1 MKLKEYVLM
10 SLRDLWRRKGRTI
23 LTSLGITI
31 GTLLIVTMMGIV
43 IGLQNFMV
51 STVNNEDTARNI
63 QIQPYKYMTE
73 EENSE
78 VDLST
83 LKDEYSK
90 KLDDKLIEEL
100 NNTNKAESIVASI
113 SYSPSALKFNGK
125 EYSGDI
131 SCIGYNKDANLYP
144 SSEVDKVRFEKDND
158 ELKPIKV
165 GKELDRATGQA
176 LIGKELLD
184 NLGLSEDEI
193 LNKEIEIVTSASAT
207 SSSVQSE
214 VLGTSTT
221 TIKAN
226 STTKKVTV
234 VGIIDENFENGK
246 KLVLSANDAAE
257 LKGYS
262 TLQKDYM
269 ENKGYDNIAVTAK
282 DISDVEPL
290 SDKIKDLDYSSSS
303 SIDMAKDVEK
313 SLSGINTA
321 FLVLGIIVLVVAAIG
336 IVNTMTMAVIERT
349 KSIGVM
355 KSVGANSN
363 AIRTIFLVQS
373 SLIGLFG
380 GVFGILIGSG
390 INSLIQIFAAS
401 KISDSGIKL
410 QITIGLPWYWLLAIL
425 AFAMAI
431 ALVSGIY
438 PANKASKLDPIEA
451 LRR

>member
-1 MKLKEYVLM
+1 
-10 SLRDLWRRKGRTI
+10 
-23 LTSLGITI
+23 
-31 GTLLIVTMMGIV
+31 
-43 IGLQNFMV
+43 MV

>member
-43 IGLQNFMV
+43 LGLQNFMV
-51 STVNNEDTARNI
+51 NTVNNEDTAKNI
-63 QIQPYKYMTE
+63 KIQPYKYMTDE
-73 EENSE
+73 EASDA
-78 VDLST
+78 DLST
-83 LKDEYSK
+83 LQDEYGK
-90 KLDDKLIEEL
+90 KLDNKLIEEL
-100 NNTNKAESIVASI
+100 KNTEKTESIVASI
-113 SYSPSALKFNGK
+113 SYDPSALRVNGK
-125 EYSGDI
+125 EYTGEI
-131 SCIGYNKDANLYP
+131 SCIGYNDGVNIYP
-144 SSEVDKVRFEKDND
+144 SSVVDKVRFEKGND

-165 GKELDRATGQA
+165 GKEIDNNSGQA
-176 LIGKELLD
+176 LIGKELLN

-193 LNKEIEIVTSASAT
+193 LNKEMEIVTS
-207 SSSVQSE
+207 SSSI
-214 VLGTSTT
+214 
-221 TIKAN
+221 IKTN
-226 STTKKVTV
+226 KTTKKVTV
-234 VGIIDENFENGK
+234 VGIIDENFENGRK
-246 KLVLSANDAAE
+246 VVISARDAAE

-269 ENKGYDNIAVTAK
+269 ENKGYDKVEVTAK
-282 DISDVEPL
+282 EISDVEAL
-290 SDKIKDLDYSSSS
+290 SEKIKDLDYYSVS
-303 SIDMAKDVEK
+303 SIDMAEEVEE

-321 FLVLGIIVLVVAAIG
+321 FLILGIIVLVVAAIG

-355 KSVGANSN
+355 KSVGADSG

-373 SLIGLFG
+373 SLIGLIG
-380 GVFGILIGSG
+380 GAFGILIGSG
-390 INSLIQIFAAS
+390 VNGLIQMFATS
-401 KISDSGIKL
+401 KISDAGMKMS
-410 QITIGLPWYWLLAIL
+410 ITIGLPWYWLLVIL
-425 AFAMAI
+425 AFAMII